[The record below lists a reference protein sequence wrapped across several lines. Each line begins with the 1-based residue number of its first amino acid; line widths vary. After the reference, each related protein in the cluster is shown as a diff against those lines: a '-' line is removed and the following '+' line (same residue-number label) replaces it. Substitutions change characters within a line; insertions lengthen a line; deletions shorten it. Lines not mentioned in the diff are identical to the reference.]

1 MNPVSDVEAPVAPYS
16 EDVLVRTFHPD
27 WEMVDTGFWK
37 KRLVLILYSI
47 ALFGFYI
54 LLGYRV
60 IPNVMPWA
68 PRTMPGI
75 FGDPEEGVF
84 RIMEFSLWFF
94 STMWYV
100 EIYWIA
106 QHKVKTTKIKW
117 ELSHNEEMRVSM
129 VFNKAFGRVFLS
141 LYLFYVLRVPFTFVF
156 GFELPDANWWR
167 PLNSIGIP
175 ITTPERIYADIVVFL
190 GFASYSIF
198 IYAFE
203 KTVQGRKYPIFWVI
217 PLIGV
222 MMMFFV
228 PYNYVLI
235 TIPFTSTWHQP
246 VYAYETAL
254 IVGWLG
260 GIIIPLLYEIMARRF
275 NQSTSL
281 IMKATA
287 KDCRMKGT
295 GFVLLGIAAICSFD
309 NPVNWLGMGGL
320 PAWFELFFVMFL
332 GGTLTIIG
340 LYVIR
345 KAYRPR
351 G

>member
-1 MNPVSDVEAPVAPYS
+1 MNRLSDVQAPAAPYT
-16 EDVLVRTFHPD
+16 EEVLVRTFHPE
-27 WEMVDTGFWK
+27 WETVDTGFWV
-37 KRLVLILYSI
+37 KRVVLILYSI
-47 ALFGFYI
+47 ALFAFYI
-54 LLGYRV
+54 YLGYNV
-60 IPNVMPWA
+60 IPVVMPWA

-75 FGDPEEGVF
+75 FGDPTEGGF
-84 RIMEFSLWFF
+84 RIAECALWFF

-106 QHKVKTTKIKW
+106 RHKVKTTKIKW

-129 VFNKAFGRVFLS
+129 VFNNAFGRVFLS
-141 LYLFYVLRVPFTFVF
+141 LYLFYVLRVPLTFVF

-167 PLNSIGIP
+167 PFNSIGIAVS
-175 ITTPERIYADIVVFL
+175 TPERIYADIVVFL
-190 GFASYSIF
+190 GYASYSIF

-222 MMMFFV
+222 LLMFFA
-228 PYNYVLI
+228 PYDTILF
-235 TIPFTSTWHQP
+235 TIPFTRDLIVDVRS
-246 VYAYETAL
+246 YEFAL
-254 IVGWLG
+254 VVGWLG
-260 GIIIPLLYEIMARRF
+260 GIIIPVLYEVMARRF
-275 NQSTSL
+275 SYKFPQT
-281 IMKATA
+281 T

-295 GFVLLGIAAICSFD
+295 GFIILGLAAITSFD
-309 NPVNWLGMGGL
+309 NPLNLFKFGGITAWL
-320 PAWFELFFVMFL
+320 ELFFVVFL

-340 LYVIR
+340 LYLIR

>member
-1 MNPVSDVEAPVAPYS
+1 MSDAQAAPVSPLT
-16 EDVLVRTFHPD
+16 EDVLVKTFHPE
-27 WEMVDTGFWK
+27 WETVDTSFWV
-37 KRLVLILYSI
+37 KRLILILYSI
-47 ALFGFYI
+47 ALFSFYI
-54 LLGYRV
+54 YLGYNV
-60 IPNVMPWA
+60 IPQLHLPN
-68 PRTMPGI
+68 RTMPEI
-75 FGDPEEGVF
+75 FAEPI
-84 RIMEFSLWFF
+84 RIAECALWFF

-106 QHKVKTTKIKW
+106 RHKVKTTRIKW
-117 ELSHNEEMRVSM
+117 NLSHNEEMRVSM

-141 LYLFYVLRVPFTFVF
+141 LYLFYILRVPFTFVF

-167 PLNSIGIP
+167 PLNSWGLP

-190 GFASYSIF
+190 GYASYSIF

-222 MMMFFV
+222 ICMFFGK
-228 PYNYVLI
+228 YDQVLF
-235 TIPFTSTWHQP
+235 TIPFATGLS
-246 VYAYETAL
+246 VDVKFYEFSL
-254 IVGWLG
+254 VVGWLG
-260 GIIIPLLYEIMARRF
+260 GIIIPILYEIMARRF
-275 NQSTSL
+275 SYKFPQTS
-281 IMKATA
+281 

-295 GFVLLGIAAICSFD
+295 GFVLLGLAAITSFD
-309 NPVNWLGMGGL
+309 NPLNLYYYGGL
-320 PAWFELFFVMFL
+320 TGWFELFFVVFL

-340 LYVIR
+340 LYLIR

>member
-1 MNPVSDVEAPVAPYS
+1 
-16 EDVLVRTFHPD
+16 
-27 WEMVDTGFWK
+27 MVDTGFWK
-37 KRLVLILYSI
+37 KRLVLILYST
-47 ALFGFYI
+47 ALFAFYI

-60 IPNVMPWA
+60 IPYILPGA
-68 PRTMPGI
+68 SRTMAGI
-75 FGDPEEGVF
+75 FGEPGIGPF
-84 RIMEFSLWFF
+84 RIMECALWFF

-106 QHKVKTTKIKW
+106 RHKVKTTKIKW

-167 PLNSIGIP
+167 PLNSILMP
-175 ITTPERIYADIVVFL
+175 ISTPERIYADIVVFL

-222 MMMFFV
+222 LMMFFV
-228 PYNYVLI
+228 PYNMVLT
-235 TIPFTSTWHQP
+235 TISFTSTWDQP

-260 GIIIPLLYEIMARRF
+260 GIIIPLLYEVMARRF
-275 NQSTSL
+275 KDRLPETS
-281 IMKATA
+281 

-295 GFVLLGIAAICSFD
+295 GFILLGLAAITSFD
-309 NPVNWLGMGGL
+309 NPVNWFEMGGL
-320 PAWFELFFVMFL
+320 PAWFELYFVMFL

-340 LYVIR
+340 LYLIR

>member
-1 MNPVSDVEAPVAPYS
+1 MNRLSDVQAPVAPYS
-16 EDVLVRTFHPD
+16 EDVLVKTFHPD
-27 WEMVDTGFWK
+27 WETVDTSFWA
-37 KRLVLILYSI
+37 KRLTLILYSV
-47 ALFGFYI
+47 ALFAFYI

-60 IPNVMPWA
+60 IPVVMPWA
-68 PRTMPGI
+68 PRNMPGI
-75 FGDPEEGVF
+75 FGDPAEGGF
-84 RIMEFSLWFF
+84 RIAECALWFF

-106 QHKVKTTKIKW
+106 RHKVKTTQIKW

-167 PLNSIGIP
+167 PTNSIGIP

-222 MMMFFV
+222 LMMFFV
-228 PYNYVLI
+228 PYNMVLVV
-235 TIPFTSTWHQP
+235 IPFTSDWHQP

-260 GIIIPLLYEIMARRF
+260 GIIIPALYEIMARRF
-275 NQSTSL
+275 KDRFPQ
-281 IMKATA
+281 TA
-287 KDCRMKGT
+287 KDCRMKGS
-295 GFVLLGIAAICSFD
+295 GFILLGLAAITSFD
-309 NPVNWLGMGGL
+309 NPLTLFYFGGITAWL
-320 PAWFELFFVMFL
+320 EIFFVVFL
-332 GGTLTIIG
+332 GGSLTIFG
-340 LYVIR
+340 LYLIR